1 MRLNDSIV
9 TIALAYYLNGKDEAK
24 LRRCARLMLPRS
36 GPRAQKTIRLLLA
49 AKRPGAVM
57 ELTLTKLEALA
68 EEEVMAEAQCYPAG
82 ATAPKQQNAIAA

>member
-49 AKRPGAVM
+49 AKKPGAVM
-57 ELTLTKLEALA
+57 ELTLTKLEA
-68 EEEVMAEAQCYPAG
+68 MADDEAMDGAQCYPAG
-82 ATAPKQQNAIAA
+82 ATTPKHQNTLAA